1 VSDGFVCDGCG
12 ATLLLDSDVR
22 YVVDVRG
29 YAAYDPMEIT
39 ADDLE
44 RDFRADMNK
53 LIDELSQQDAKSAE
67 EDVHKEMRL
76 DLCPICWKRFVRDP
90 LAGLRQ
96 GPERGSRGEGDGDSR
111 PDAEDGEEKKSQG
124 N

>member
-1 VSDGFVCDGCG
+1 MSDGLVCDGCG

-39 ADDLE
+39 ADDLD
-44 RDFRADMNK
+44 RDFGADMNK
-53 LIDELSQQDAKSAE
+53 LIDELRRQDAKSAE

-76 DLCPICWKRFVRDP
+76 DLCPRCWKRFVRDP
-90 LAGLRQ
+90 LAGLRD
-96 GPERGSRGEGDGDSR
+96 GSGGGCRGDVDGDSSAE
-111 PDAEDGEEKKSQG
+111 PEDGEEKKSQG
-124 N
+124 D